1 MNDEVRPLPVFV
13 SEKATVTYIKVR
25 PPCDSDSTDVRRLCF
40 PMTPRLSPSRL
51 HLAPLCPF
59 PRSRPLPLAP
69 LSLRFSSY
77 SPRPFHASPFSSVR
91 LPLSLF
97 FSLLRTLFP
106 LSLPLPPSRHFFFT
120 SLDVG
125 AKRDASLQS
134 FERSADR
141 VAHLAAIF
149 IRAPAAPSPDTR
161 LRGRSS
167 LFLILSAR
175 CPIFLI
181 HVRGLSLLHARTDVP
196 YALYLTRVYVRTSA
210 CTSPRVFRAAYPP
223 SRQPV
228 S

>member
-1 MNDEVRPLPVFV
+1 
-13 SEKATVTYIKVR
+13 
-25 PPCDSDSTDVRRLCF
+25 
-40 PMTPRLSPSRL
+40 MTPRLSPSRL

-91 LPLSLF
+91 LPPPLSLSLF

-106 LSLPLPPSRHFFFT
+106 LSPSSSFASLFFT

-134 FERSADR
+134 FERSAARPRIESHTPGGDF
-141 VAHLAAIF
+141 HPPL
-149 IRAPAAPSPDTR
+149 RAPTLGYADAPLSFSFF
-161 LRGRSS
+161 LR
-167 LFLILSAR
+167 R
-175 CPIFLI
+175 CPIFLL

-196 YALYLTRVYVRTSA
+196 YALYLTRRLRLAFFARPILPRDSQFRRDNLSIRVSRTIS
-210 CTSPRVFRAAYPP
+210 CQPP
-223 SRQPV
+223 L
-228 S
+228 